1 VRKHLRQ
8 GYYWVF
14 RILNVDTQAGR
25 GRSRFKNR
33 SMCDPQRHCQ
43 GASLRSKQ
51 LTFVAAIA
59 LTFDMG
65 ICFRSPSRLP
75 VRCAQQFTIT
85 RSTRLRQ
92 YRDELNQEF
101 HLIKLLRHADSY
113 SYLLL
118 NYNKRL
124 IGNKFPRVVFPQAGP
139 RHARFRTTVLFL
151 WSERAAAGFGC
162 PRVHYSPN
170 RVILALRWAN
180 ISST

>member
-1 VRKHLRQ
+1 VRKHSRQ
-8 GYYWVF
+8 GYYLVF
-14 RILNVDTQAGR
+14 RILNVDTPAGSSR
-25 GRSRFKNR
+25 ARFKNR
-33 SMCDPQRHCQ
+33 SICDPQRHCQ

-65 ICFRSPSRLP
+65 ICFRSPSHSLW
-75 VRCAQQFTIT
+75 RCAQQFTIT

-118 NYNKRL
+118 NYSKRL
-124 IGNKFPRVVFPQAGP
+124 IGNKFPRILFPQAGP
-139 RHARFRTTVLFL
+139 RQSASRLPYYFCEASALLPDSAADEYTTRPIELF
-151 WSERAAAGFGC
+151 
-162 PRVHYSPN
+162 
-170 RVILALRWAN
+170 
-180 ISST
+180 